1 MIPVKRALL
10 ATLALLATASTTG
23 AAAGAAEPAPTPALG
38 WNSWN
43 TFGCDINEQ
52 LIRDTADAMVSSGM
66 AAAGYEYVVV
76 DDCWFD
82 PERAEDGSL
91 RAHPERFPSGMKAL
105 ADYIHGKGLKFGIYQ
120 VPTELT
126 CAQRGGAYP
135 GATGSLGHEAH
146 DAQTFADWG
155 VDYLKYDWCSPEGTL
170 DDQIAG
176 FTLMRDALRATGRD
190 ILYSINANS
199 YHPDKNGAKYDW
211 GDIADQWRTTEDI
224 KPVWRTGNPNTYP
237 MGVTDIIDVTEPLR
251 DWAGPGHW
259 NDPDMLEVGVYNVEG
274 FPGLTDTEAAAHFS
288 MWAMLAAPMIAGN
301 DLRSIPDGVHGILT
315 NRAVLAVNQDAKGV
329 AADRVRD
336 DGDLEV
342 WSRPLAGGDVAV
354 ALFNR
359 SAQAAKIGT
368 TAEEVGADDGRLR
381 MTDLWTGRKSFSRG
395 EISADV
401 PSHGVVLLRV
411 RS

>member
-1 MIPVKRALL
+1 M
-10 ATLALLATASTTG
+10 
-23 AAAGAAEPAPTPALG
+23 G

-52 LIRDTADAMVSSGM
+52 LIRDTADSMVSSGM
-66 AAAGYEYVVV
+66 ARAGYRYVVI

-82 PERAEDGSL
+82 PQRAADGSL
-91 RAHPERFPSGMKAL
+91 RAHPQRFPSGIKAL

-120 VPTELT
+120 VPTEKT

-135 GATGSLGHEAH
+135 GATGSRGHEVR
-146 DAQTFADWG
+146 DARTFAEWG

-170 DDQIAG
+170 ADQIAA
-176 FTLMRDALRATGRD
+176 FTVMRDALRSTGRD
-190 ILYSINANS
+190 IVYSINANS
-199 YHPDKNGAKYDW
+199 YHDEKNGAKYDW
-211 GDIADQWRTTEDI
+211 SAIADQWRTTEDI

-274 FPGLTDTEAAAHFS
+274 FPGLTDTEARAHFS

-301 DLRSIPDGVHGILT
+301 DLRAMPGEIRKILT
-315 NRAVLAVNQDAKGV
+315 NRGVLAVSQDRRGV

-342 WSRPLAGGDVAV
+342 WARPLAGGDVAV

-359 SAQAAKIGT
+359 SERAARI
-368 TAEEVGADDGRLR
+368 TARTGEVGLR
-381 MTDLWTGRKSFSRG
+381 PGPHLVTDLWTGRKSVSRG
-395 EISADV
+395 ELSAEV
-401 PSHGVVLLRV
+401 PVHGVVLLRV
-411 RS
+411 RPLT

>member
-1 MIPVKRALL
+1 MIPVRRALAVL
-10 ATLALLATASTTG
+10 TGMAALTATA
-23 AAAGAAEPAPTPALG
+23 AGPAQAAEPAPTPPLG

-52 LIRDTADAMVSSGM
+52 LIRDTADSMVSSGM
-66 AAAGYEYVVV
+66 AAAGYEYVVI

-91 RAHPERFPSGMKAL
+91 RAHPERFPSGIKAL

-135 GATGSLGHEAH
+135 GATGSLGHEAQ

-170 DDQIAG
+170 EDQIES

-211 GDIADQWRTTEDI
+211 SDIADQWRTTEDI

-301 DLRSIPDGVHGILT
+301 DLRSIPDGVHTILT
-315 NRAVLAVNQDAKGV
+315 NRAVLAVNQDRKGV

-342 WSRPLAGGDVAV
+342 WARPLAGGDVAV

-359 SAQAAKIGT
+359 SDKAAKIST
-368 TAEEVGADDGRLR
+368 TTKEVGAPGKRR
-381 MTDLWTGRKSFSRG
+381 VTDLWTGKKWFSHG
-395 EISADV
+395 TISAEV
-401 PSHGVVLLRV
+401 PSHGVTLLRL
-411 RS
+411 RR

>member
-1 MIPVKRALL
+1 M
-10 ATLALLATASTTG
+10 
-23 AAAGAAEPAPTPALG
+23 G

-66 AAAGYEYVVV
+66 AAAGYEYVVI

-82 PERAEDGSL
+82 PQRAADGSL
-91 RAHPERFPSGMKAL
+91 RAHPERFPSGIKAL
-105 ADYIHGKGLKFGIYQ
+105 ADYVHGKGLKFGIYQ

-135 GATGSLGHEAH
+135 GATGSLGHEAQ
-146 DAQTFADWG
+146 DARTFADWG

-170 DDQIAG
+170 EDQIDA
-176 FTLMRDALRATGRD
+176 FTLMRDALRDTGRE

-211 GDIADQWRTTEDI
+211 SHIADQWRTTEDI

-259 NDPDMLEVGVYNVEG
+259 NDPDMLEVGVYHVEG

-315 NRAVLAVNQDAKGV
+315 NRAVLAVNQDPLGV

-342 WSRPLAGGDVAV
+342 WAKPLAGGEVAV

-359 SAQAAKIGT
+359 SETAAKITT
-368 TAEEVGADDGRLR
+368 TAKEVGAPGKRHR
-381 MTDLWTGRKSFSRG
+381 VTDLWSGRKWLSHG
-395 EISADV
+395 EISADA
-401 PSHGVVLLRV
+401 PSHGVRLLRLG
-411 RS
+411 R